1 MVPCSTAAKQM
12 TEWGGGDMV
21 LPVDEECRNNTSD
34 LLEFLLNTSVAG
46 NLPEVALL
54 QRISSAADI
63 FQGPGSSQDVQDV
76 QDSPVEASGEVVE
89 VGAVAVEG
97 VVGEVVEV
105 AADGLDR
112 RLHRRQ
118 TAWYEMLPPAELYR

>member
-1 MVPCSTAAKQM
+1 
-12 TEWGGGDMV
+12 MV

-34 LLEFLLNTSVAG
+34 LLVFLLNTSVVG
-46 NLPEVALL
+46 NLPGVALL

-76 QDSPVEASGEVVE
+76 QDSPVEASGEAVE

-118 TAWYEMLPPAELYR
+118 TA